1 MRVTR
6 WLVAWF
12 LRLWPFR
19 GGLVYPTRD
28 DRIVYRDEDGR
39 PRRKLLYIP
48 SDDELVQQ
56 VFVRQLARDMAEQ
69 GLSRRKLIDW
79 VADEIYG
86 FNGHFVT
93 ADGKVI
99 DLEEVDDV
107 FGEPSF
113 KWVSDFVKW
122 DVRVPA
128 QAIQRKII
136 PRIRYLAMAREAA
149 RDRGADSPVPAGL

>member
-1 MRVTR
+1 MRITR
-6 WLVAWF
+6 WLVGLF
-12 LRLWPFR
+12 VRLWPFR
-19 GGLVYPTRD
+19 GGLVYPATDNGITR
-28 DRIVYRDEDGR
+28 RDEDGR
-39 PRRKLLYIP
+39 PRRKFLYIP
-48 SDDELVQQ
+48 TDAELAETAY
-56 VFVRQLARDMAEQ
+56 VRQLARDIAER
-69 GLSRRKLIDW
+69 GLSRRRLVDW
-79 VADEIYG
+79 VADEVYG

-99 DLEEVDDV
+99 NLEEVDDV

-122 DVRVPA
+122 EVRVPA

-149 RDRGADSPVPAGL
+149 RADLN